1 MSGFFIF
8 IGILALI
15 GYADQFLNTQ
25 THTKTTP
32 TKSDKPKGSTPIKTY
47 DYEEKNNET
56 KNQPHTNNVYIQNN
70 VYVNVHQPKSST
82 KHTDHTE
89 KVWNQLGYVV
99 KEGETYA
106 YKHYGNAI
114 YTPDQVV
121 SKKSISYKKPLQI
134 GYGLSANQEKVKTL
148 GYALVEKCG
157 SKRAAKDILVEQY
170 GFDEETARYAAGYR
184 GYNDW

>member
-15 GYADQFLNTQ
+15 GYADKFINTPSN
-25 THTKTTP
+25 TKTIP
-32 TKSDKPKGSTPIKTY
+32 TKSDAPKNSTSIKTY

-56 KNQPHTNNVYIQNN
+56 KNQSHTNNVYIQNN
-70 VYVNVHQPKSST
+70 VYVNTQQPKSST

-106 YKHYGNAI
+106 YKHYGNKI
-114 YTPDQVV
+114 YRPDQVLKSSSNKV
-121 SKKSISYKKPLQI
+121 RYSEEGLARKLINDTGSKKF
-134 GYGLSANQEKVKTL
+134 
-148 GYALVEKCG
+148 
-157 SKRAAKDILVEQY
+157 AKDILVKEY
-170 GFDEETARYAAGYR
+170 GFSESSAKNLVGYR
-184 GYNDW
+184 GY

>member
-25 THTKTTP
+25 TNTKTTA
-32 TKSDKPKGSTPIKTY
+32 TKNETPKSSTSIKTY
-47 DYEEKNNET
+47 DFDQKNDET
-56 KNQPHTNNVYIQNN
+56 RNQSHTNNVYIQNN
-70 VYVNVHQPKSST
+70 VYVSMQQPKSST
-82 KHTDHTE
+82 SHTDHTE
-89 KVWNQLGYVV
+89 KVWNKLGYVV
-99 KEGETYA
+99 KNGETYA
-106 YKHYGNAI
+106 YKHYGNEI
-114 YTPDQVV
+114 FTPDQVV

-157 SKRAAKDILVEQY
+157 SKRVAKDILVEKY
-170 GFDEETARYAAGYR
+170 GFDEDTARYAAGYK
-184 GYNDW
+184 GYNNW